1 MLNRSLLF
9 AAFAALPLAAQTDP
23 LALASPD
30 GQIQFRLSISL
41 PSQPYALIRPG
52 YEIAFRG
59 KPVFET
65 SYLGL
70 RIYQQ
75 DPILGE
81 NTGLIGH
88 KSGTSGAGTTGTG
101 VNRYN
106 WLVAEY
112 MQNGSLGRRLTLE
125 VRAFNDGIAFRYVVP
140 KTPPLDELLIS
151 DEATEFHFAAG
162 AKVSAAETGAGEIK
176 LPFVT
181 EVPGAAWVEITE
193 ARIPKYPAMG
203 LQHLGASVLGS
214 ALPENGVDP
223 DTAVAT
229 VTPMTCPW
237 RVILLAPDRAGL
249 KESGVLG
256 GLN

>member
-1 MLNRSLLF
+1 MLPRPILF
-9 AAFAALPLAAQTDP
+9 AALCALPLAAQTDP
-23 LALASPD
+23 LSLTSPD
-30 GQIQFRLSISL
+30 GQIQFHLSISL
-41 PSQPYALIRPG
+41 PPEPYALIRPG

-70 RIYQQ
+70 RIYEQ

-88 KSGTSGAGTTGTG
+88 KSGAAGTGAG
-101 VNRYN
+101 RYN
-106 WLVAEY
+106 WLIAEY
-112 MQNGSLGRRLTLE
+112 MQNGSLGRRLTVE
-125 VRAFNDGIAFRYVVP
+125 VRAFDGGIAFRYIVP

-162 AKVSAAETGAGEIK
+162 AKVSAAETGGGEIK
-176 LPFVT
+176 LPFIT
-181 EVPGAAWVEITE
+181 EVPAAAWVEITE
-193 ARIPKYPAMG
+193 VRIPKYPAMG

-214 ALPENGVDP
+214 ALPENGIDP
-223 DTAVAT
+223 DTAVAS

-237 RVILLAPDRAGL
+237 RVILMAPNRVGL
-249 KESGVLG
+249 KESAVLS
-256 GLN
+256 GLK

>member
-1 MLNRSLLF
+1 MLTRSLLF
-9 AAFAALPLAAQTDP
+9 AALSALPLAAQTDI
-23 LALASPD
+23 LSLASPD

-41 PSQPYALIRPG
+41 PREDYALIRPG
-52 YEIAFRG
+52 YEISFRG
-59 KPVFET
+59 KAVLET

-81 NTGLIGH
+81 NAGLIGH
-88 KSGTSGAGTTGTG
+88 KSGAAGTGAG
-101 VNRYN
+101 RYN
-106 WLVAEY
+106 WLIAEY
-112 MQNGSLGRRLTLE
+112 MQNGSLGRRLTVE
-125 VRAFNDGIAFRYVVP
+125 VRAFDDGIAFRYVVP
-140 KTPPLDELLIS
+140 KTPPLNELLIS

-176 LPFVT
+176 LPFIT

-223 DTAVAT
+223 DTAVAS

-237 RVILLAPDRAGL
+237 RVILIAPDRAGL
-249 KESGVLG
+249 MEAGVFSGLK
-256 GLN
+256 